1 MTRFLADYESGR
13 ARAWVLRDYEEAVT
27 RDGVRAVPTVVVN
40 GGRRLVGM
48 VSESLYRRTLE
59 AASSE

>member
-1 MTRFLADYESGR
+1 
-13 ARAWVLRDYEEAVT
+13 VLRDYEEAVT